1 MLSQINKFTSNGLIR
16 FLSILIATFVS
27 DTARGI
33 ISSLFVDKA
42 IGETINL
49 GSGKTYKIKDIVNIA
64 SSILDT
70 KVSIKMDKKRIRPFD
85 VNLLICDNK
94 KAQKLLSW
102 KPEVSFREGLEQTI
116 TWAKENPI
124 NFETPFDGW
133 AKKRK

>member
-1 MLSQINKFTSNGLIR
+1 M
-16 FLSILIATFVS
+16 
-27 DTARGI
+27 
-33 ISSLFVDKA
+33 
-42 IGETINL
+42 
-49 GSGKTYKIKDIVNIA
+49 
-64 SSILDT
+64 

-133 AKKRK
+133 AKKARVKKK